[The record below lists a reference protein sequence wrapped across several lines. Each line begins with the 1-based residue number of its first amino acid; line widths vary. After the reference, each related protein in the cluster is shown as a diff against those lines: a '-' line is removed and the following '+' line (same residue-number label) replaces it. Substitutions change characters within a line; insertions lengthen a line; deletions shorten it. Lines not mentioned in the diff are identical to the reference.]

1 MKALQQVAIKDAGDQ
16 RAKFWDVETA
26 LSNGSRSYEGLDQAR
41 CMHSPSYTCFA
52 QFYHQVYG
60 GYIEVPENVLEQDVG
75 QGDWADPEPELDFTV
90 QNQVKEIVQDAYF
103 DRFM

>member
-1 MKALQQVAIKDAGDQ
+1 MVLGVVRVWTKRVAHIVQATLALHSFITKSG
-16 RAKFWDVETA
+16 
-26 LSNGSRSYEGLDQAR
+26 GS
-41 CMHSPSYTCFA
+41 
-52 QFYHQVYG
+52 
-60 GYIEVPENVLEQDVG
+60 YIEVPENVLEQDMG